1 MLTYTDKQAA
11 EDMALLKK
19 SEAVIHKGNIVLKV
33 SLVTPLAN
41 SAVVAV
47 C

>member
-1 MLTYTDKQAA
+1 MDKQAA

-19 SEAVIHKGNIVLKV
+19 SEAVIHKGNMVLKV
-33 SLVTPLAN
+33 SLAK
-41 SAVVAV
+41 SALVGV

>member
-1 MLTYTDKQAA
+1 MDKQAA

-19 SEAVIHKGNIVLKV
+19 SEAVIHKGSIVLKV
-33 SLVTPLAN
+33 SLVTSLAK